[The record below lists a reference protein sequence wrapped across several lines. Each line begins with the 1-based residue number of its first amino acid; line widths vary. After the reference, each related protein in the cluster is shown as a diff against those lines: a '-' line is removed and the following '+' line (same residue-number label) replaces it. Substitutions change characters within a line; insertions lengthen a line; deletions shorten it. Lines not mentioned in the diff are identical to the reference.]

1 MPNIEPIHRKGSRM
15 SPKTPENPGN
25 QAPKDTPEEGR
36 KKKAKAPSKTKKAPA
51 KPKKPEPDLSEEAE
65 ELDQE
70 PVIPLGEAGRI
81 LWDAVAPDLELE
93 DRERALLTLAAD
105 QFEELELLKAQ
116 IRSEGVA
123 ATGYKGQKRTSPHA
137 TEARQQ
143 RLAIARLL
151 GMLSIPPDDDDSEK
165 PLTETS
171 RRAQHAARA
180 RWLKEADFKARKKR
194 ARRTDG

>member
-1 MPNIEPIHRKGSRM
+1 M
-15 SPKTPENPGN
+15 SPKTPENPRN
-25 QAPKDTPEEGR
+25 QAPEDTPEQGP
-36 KKKAKAPSKTKKAPA
+36 KKQPKPSSTPKKPAKKANKAPA
-51 KPKKPEPDLSEEAE
+51 KAKKSELDLPEEAE
-65 ELDQE
+65 EVDQE

-105 QFEELELLKAQ
+105 QFEELELLKAK
-116 IRSEGVA
+116 IREEGIEGE
-123 ATGYKGQKRTSPHA
+123 GYKGQKRTSPHA

-151 GMLSIPPDDDDSEK
+151 GMLSIPPDDEESEK

-171 RRAQHAARA
+171 RRAQHAARS
-180 RWLKEADFKARKKR
+180 RWMKEADYA
-194 ARRTDG
+194 ARRKQARRSDG

>member
-1 MPNIEPIHRKGSRM
+1 M
-15 SPKTPENPGN
+15 SPKTPENPPN
-25 QAPKDTPEEGR
+25 QTPKDTPDQGP
-36 KKKAKAPSKTKKAPA
+36 KSKTKASSTPKKAPK
-51 KPKKPEPDLSEEAE
+51 KPKKAEPDLPEEAE
-65 ELDQE
+65 EVDQE
-70 PVIPLGEAGRI
+70 PVIPLGAAGRV

-105 QFEELELLKAQ
+105 QFEELELIKAQ
-116 IRSEGVA
+116 IRREGVEA
-123 ATGYKGQKRTSPHA
+123 SGYKGQKRTSPHA

-151 GMLSIPPDDDDSEK
+151 GMLSIPPDDDDAEK

-194 ARRTDG
+194 ARRSDG